1 MSDERPDPDVL
12 LERVKES
19 ERARLKLFFG
29 FAPGV
34 GKTYAMLESARR
46 LKARGVDVVVGL
58 VETHGRSETAAL
70 LEGLEVLPRRTIEYR
85 GRKVTEFDLE
95 RALTRKPAVLLLDE
109 LAHTNVEGSRHAR
122 RWNDVLELLDAGIDV
137 HTTLNVQHVESLN
150 DVVAQITGVQVRETV
165 PDTLLARA
173 DAIEL
178 IDLPADELLK
188 RLADGKV
195 YLPEQARRAAEHFFK
210 RGNLLALREL
220 ALRRTAERVDLD
232 VQAWRELH
240 DIEDT
245 WPASE
250 RILLC
255 VGPAPSSARLIR
267 AAHRIAAGL
276 RAPWFAAC
284 VSSPVNALNDEDARR
299 IEEHL
304 AFAESLGG
312 EVVRLEGPSVAKE
325 LLQWARAHNVTRLL
339 LGKPTHTRLR
349 DRLKGSL
356 VDAVVR
362 GSGDIDV
369 LVISGDEET
378 ERRDKPAP
386 RERTPWWSYAGSL
399 ATVALTTG
407 LAFVLHRF
415 ANIPDPESLFLAGI
429 MVVAAFFGRGPSLL
443 AAGLSVAAYDVFF
456 VPPYYT
462 FAVADGRYVLTFA
475 LMFGVG
481 VVISALTGRLR
492 HQEAAARAR
501 EMTTRALLSLTREL
515 AGAND
520 VDGIARLLE
529 RHLVDACG
537 GSAETLLLEDG
548 RLRASPSLSANER
561 GVAEWTHE
569 HQREAGLG
577 TETFAGST
585 VRATPLGHGSGVLL
599 WRPPDEDVVS
609 ARRGLVDGFAKQA
622 GLALDRLRFSENA
635 RASALKA
642 RTEELRSSLLS
653 AVSHDLRTPL
663 AVVTGAATTLR
674 DDTALDEATKAQL
687 LDTIADEAERLER
700 LVRNLLDMTR
710 VQSGAL
716 RVQKEWVPVDELVG
730 SARTRLAKQLEGRD
744 VQLSAE
750 LESLQVDPVLFEQVL
765 FNLLDNA
772 GKYTPAKSPLEIAV
786 TRAHNGAR
794 VTISDRGPGVTHA
807 DAERLFDKFF
817 RGEQQNVPGAG
828 LGLAICRGIVEA
840 HGGQIHVEARAGGG
854 ASFVIDLPLDGEPPA
869 VPEENDE

>member
-1 MSDERPDPDVL
+1 VNPDAL
-12 LERVKES
+12 LKRVKEA

-34 GKTYAMLESARR
+34 GKTFAMLESAQR
-46 LKARGVDVVVGL
+46 LKARGVDVVVGI
-58 VETHGRSETAAL
+58 VETHGRAETAAL
-70 LEGLEVLPRRTIEYR
+70 LDGLEMLPRRTIEYR
-85 GRKVTEFDLE
+85 GRQTTEFDLE

-122 RWNDVLELLDAGIDV
+122 RWHDVLELLDAGIDV

-173 DAIEL
+173 DAIEI

-188 RLADGKV
+188 RLAEGKV
-195 YLPEQARRAAEHFFK
+195 YLPEQARRAADHFFK

-240 DIEDT
+240 EIEDT
-245 WPASE
+245 WPAGE

-284 VSSPVNALNDEDARR
+284 VSSPVNALNDADTRR
-299 IEEHL
+299 VEEHL

-312 EVVRLEGPSVAKE
+312 EVVRLEGASVAHE
-325 LLQWARAHNVTRLL
+325 LLAWAREHNVTRLL
-339 LGKPTHTRLR
+339 LGKPTHTRWR
-349 DRLKGSL
+349 DRLRGSL
-356 VDAVVR
+356 LDAVVR

-369 LVISGDEET
+369 LVISGDEDT
-378 ERRDKPAP
+378 EKRTPP
-386 RERTPWWSYAGSL
+386 QRERTSWRSYAGSL
-399 ATVALTTG
+399 ATVAVTTG
-407 LAFVLHRF
+407 IAFVLHRF

-456 VPPYYT
+456 VPPYFT

-492 HQEAAARAR
+492 QQEAAARAR
-501 EMTTRALLSLTREL
+501 EMTTSALLSLTREL
-515 AGAND
+515 AGATD
-520 VDGIARLLE
+520 VEGIARLLE
-529 RHLVDACG
+529 RHVIDTCG
-537 GSAETLLLEDG
+537 GTTSVLLVENA
-548 RLRASPSLSANER
+548 RLRAPPSLTASEL

-577 TETFAGST
+577 TETLAGST

-599 WRPPDEDVVS
+599 WRPPDEDVI
-609 ARRGLVDGFAKQA
+609 ATRRGLVDGFAKQA

-635 RASALKA
+635 RTSALKA

-674 DDTALDEATKAQL
+674 DDKALDDATREQL

-710 VQSGAL
+710 VQAGAL
-716 RVQKEWVPVDELVG
+716 RVHKEWVPVDELVG
-730 SARTRLAKQLEGRD
+730 SARTRLTKQLEGRD
-744 VQLSAE
+744 VQLRAE
-750 LESLQVDPVLFEQVL
+750 LDSLQIDPVLFEQVL

-772 GKYTPAKSPLEIAV
+772 AKYTPAKSPLEINI
-786 TRAHNGAR
+786 TRANTGAR
-794 VTISDRGPGVTHA
+794 ITISDRGPGVSPG
-807 DAERLFDKFF
+807 DAEQLFDKFY
-817 RGEQQNVPGAG
+817 RGEQHKVPGAG

-840 HGGQIHVEARAGGG
+840 HGGQIHVEARTGGG
-854 ASFVIDLPLDGEPPA
+854 ASFVIDLPLDGEPPT
-869 VPEENDE
+869 VPEEKDE